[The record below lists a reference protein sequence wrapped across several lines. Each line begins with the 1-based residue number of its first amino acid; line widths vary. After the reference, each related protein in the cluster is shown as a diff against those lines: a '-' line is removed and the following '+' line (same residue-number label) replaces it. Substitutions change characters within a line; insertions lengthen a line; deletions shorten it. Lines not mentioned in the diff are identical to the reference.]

1 MRNLDVL
8 WKTCWIP
15 DREVGVHLHT
25 SSKSASIFWSSF
37 DMHIISGLIIL
48 NHAYHTLPNLR
59 CSLDNNTVWKYV
71 FSSPFSLIK
80 LSRGKSD
87 KPHET
92 ENRRIALEVMNN
104 NSVVVIFVFP
114 YLFWMMCNPGIS
126 PYPSPSGSL
135 SSFDYM
141 PTCSLRAPYTK
152 KNRYV
157 L

>member
-59 CSLDNNTVWKYV
+59 CSLDNNTV
-71 FSSPFSLIK
+71 
-80 LSRGKSD
+80 
-87 KPHET
+87 
-92 ENRRIALEVMNN
+92 
-104 NSVVVIFVFP
+104 
-114 YLFWMMCNPGIS
+114 
-126 PYPSPSGSL
+126 
-135 SSFDYM
+135 
-141 PTCSLRAPYTK
+141 
-152 KNRYV
+152 
-157 L
+157 